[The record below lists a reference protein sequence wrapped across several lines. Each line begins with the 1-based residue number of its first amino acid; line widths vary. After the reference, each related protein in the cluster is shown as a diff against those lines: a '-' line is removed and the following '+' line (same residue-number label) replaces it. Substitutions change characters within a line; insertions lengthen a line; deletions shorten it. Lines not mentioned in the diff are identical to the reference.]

1 MNLCPSVRKL
11 AALLRSLGKSLM
23 SSGTLRRLYFSF
35 IFLMCF
41 VPSTLLQ
48 RKMKLQ
54 LPSST
59 FKTKSSFH
67 AYMISRI
74 KTDEPKFEIS
84 RDFVGML
91 NEACNRNGTK
101 WDNFLTV
108 RDSLTVI
115 VTKLYLSRWL
125 FLYNHLGVT
134 SDIHYL
140 EIIVCTFDS
149 YHPTLTV
156 MHFLIFSVSF
166 VMDFGKLQM
175 TKNSAFSLKH
185 RPVFL
190 LGHVTHA
197 PLAAN

>member
-108 RDSLTVI
+108 RDTLTVI
-115 VTKLYLSRWL
+115 VTKLYLLRCP
-125 FLYNHLGVT
+125 FLHNRIIMV
-134 SDIHYL
+134 
-140 EIIVCTFDS
+140 EIIVCLTS
-149 YHPTLTV
+149 RSCTLKV
-156 MHFLIFSVSF
+156 FSVSLWWTLESCK
-166 VMDFGKLQM
+166 VQM
-175 TKNSAFSLKH
+175 I
-185 RPVFL
+185 
-190 LGHVTHA
+190 
-197 PLAAN
+197 